1 MKAKSV
7 KREAK
12 KKRMVRNYFLFVT
25 ISVKRYPYL
34 LEFTNCTRKGK
45 NSCTKMQHILSFL
58 DKNNLFRSAAFLCE
72 DASEIWRAD
81 TKVVAISE
89 KLPDRSTKSR
99 QQRWRPSWTPSQPT
113 PRRRLL
119 RVHPRLRST

>member
-12 KKRMVRNYFLFVT
+12 KKRMIRNYFLFVT

-45 NSCTKMQHILSFL
+45 NSCTKMQHILYFL
-58 DKNNLFRSAAFLCE
+58 DKNNICLGQLLFCKKMQAGFG
-72 DASEIWRAD
+72 DQI
-81 TKVVAISE
+81 
-89 KLPDRSTKSR
+89 PKS
-99 QQRWRPSWTPSQPT
+99 
-113 PRRRLL
+113 PRGKNGQKDFFSYFFFFAL
-119 RVHPRLRST
+119 TIKN